1 MTTRDAAFGIV
12 LPIGSLGSS
21 QISIDLGA
29 GIQVA
34 ISGSG
39 ENDSGV
45 TGEFGLDVRE
55 TIGLRV
61 TLPEFWRDE

>member
-29 GIQVA
+29 GLQEA
-34 ISGSG
+34 SARLQRHSADEEWWAGG
-39 ENDSGV
+39 ELA
-45 TGEFGLDVRE
+45 TYR
-55 TIGLRV
+55 
-61 TLPEFWRDE
+61 P